1 MKLSAEKQGDR
12 ATVSIEDTRI
22 DVQNAEKFK
31 AYLLN
36 LVAAGNHTLVID
48 LQHVTF
54 IDSSGL
60 GALVYSLREAKIN
73 GGDVKIAHLK
83 SQVQSI
89 FKVTRLNK
97 IFEIVDLPED

>member
-1 MKLSAEKQGDR
+1 MELSTKKQGVHT
-12 ATVSIEDTRI
+12 TVSIDDTRI
-22 DVQNAEKFK
+22 DVQNAETFK
-31 AYLLN
+31 TYLLN
-36 LVAAGNHTLVID
+36 LIAEGKHNLVVD
-48 LQHVTF
+48 LKQVTF

-60 GALVYSLREAKIN
+60 GALVYALREAKMN